1 MANEMTIKFNDK
13 SYIATYNRD
22 SGYYEL
28 ELQAPETG
36 GIFDTNIKFIDLL
49 DKTYERNKAIQILA
63 REQIRILT
71 NKTFIWIFDGD
82 DFTVKDIIE
91 LADYE
96 IDIDEETNAKTI
108 LKILKNTTAK
118 ADDFVAIKKDNEVI
132 YWGIIE
138 DIQNESG
145 RKLFEYTIKYITN
158 LFDQEV
164 ELENEQMIKT
174 NGVEDF
180 IAKTIKDNFV
190 TNEDTFLNKQFL
202 EVVVGSHTKI
212 NKSVDNVENGIYNLH
227 TWMTNCTQNYNI
239 VYKISIVNKKLR
251 ITIKKEEIKK
261 ELIDVFAHNISDYTE
276 VFETNIVAKVKV
288 LTKEEGSYTLY
299 LLADRTTTTNMKDK
313 NRAKGKTKIIYT
325 EKMEDAPQ
333 EALDTI
339 KQNTYNHMISFNL
352 IDKYLKV
359 GTPIAIKTKN
369 SIILNTYIS
378 AIKITKSRMYEYTCG
393 NMRVRFI
400 DKIKKERRK

>member
-1 MANEMTIKFNDK
+1 MANEVIINFNGRN
-13 SYIATYNRD
+13 YIATYNRD

-36 GIFDTNIKFIDLL
+36 GIIDTNIKFIDLL
-49 DKTYERNKAIQILA
+49 DKTYERDKAIQILA
-63 REQIRILT
+63 REKIRILT
-71 NKTFIWIFDGD
+71 NKTFMWIFNGD

-91 LADYE
+91 LANYE

-108 LKILKNTTAK
+108 LKILKNTMAK

-145 RKLFEYTIKYITN
+145 RQLYEYTIKYITN
-158 LFDQEV
+158 FFDQEV
-164 ELENEQMIKT
+164 ELKGEQIIRK

-180 IAKTIKDNFV
+180 IAKTIKDNFI

-212 NKSVDNVENGIYNLH
+212 NKCVDNVENGIYNLH

-251 ITIKKEEIKK
+251 ITIKKEEIQK
-261 ELIDVFAHNISDYTE
+261 ELIDVFAHNISNYTE

-288 LTKEEGSYTLY
+288 LTKEEGSCTLY
-299 LLADRTTTTNMKDK
+299 LLSNRTTTTNMKDN

-325 EKMEDAPQ
+325 EKIEDAPQ
-333 EALDTI
+333 EALDVI

-352 IDKYLKV
+352 IDRYLKV

-369 SIILNTYIS
+369 SIILDTYIS
-378 AIKITKSRMYEYTCG
+378 AIKITKSRMYEYICG
-393 NMRVRFI
+393 NMRIGLI
-400 DKIKKERRK
+400 DKIKKERR